1 MSDDSF
7 ACAYPVYT
15 STIAEE
21 TLHGYTGYVDMA
33 NPIAD
38 KRRASMSGK
47 KLTMR
52 LTEKQRERID
62 ARARAMSI
70 SASGLARAVV
80 LDFIEGKD
88 HLPTA
93 LTKRYTGQGV
103 ELSEDVL
110 ELKKD
115 LRRVG
120 VNLNQLTR
128 IANRDRRV
136 PISVNEE
143 LRDVRGVLDEIL
155 KLLGDVRA

>member
-1 MSDDSF
+1 M
-7 ACAYPVYT
+7 
-15 STIAEE
+15 
-21 TLHGYTGYVDMA
+21 YTGYIDMA
-33 NPIAD
+33 NTFAD

-70 SASGLARAVV
+70 SASAFGRAVI
-80 LDFIEGKD
+80 LDFLEGKD
-88 HLPTA
+88 AVPTA

-103 ELSEDVL
+103 ELSEDVV
-110 ELKKD
+110 ELRKD
-115 LRRVG
+115 LRRIG

-136 PISVNEE
+136 PITVHEE

-155 KLLGDVRA
+155 SRLGDVRA